1 MFAAITVSRRP
12 KQKSSFQTKVA
23 LSTSVMFMLK
33 NSIIFMPVHEHLYVN
48 AVPADAFPPW
58 ISHTADKI

>member
-12 KQKSSFQTKVA
+12 KQKSGFQIKVA
-23 LSTSVMFMLK
+23 LSTSMMFMLK

-48 AVPADAFPPW
+48 VVPADAF
-58 ISHTADKI
+58 SHTADKI